1 MNVNLQLINEE
12 NIDDVLEL
20 KVRQDQEQFV
30 APNDYSLAQAY
41 VYKKAWPRAI
51 YLQDEA
57 VGFLMLADPFFIGDN
72 KASPSVELWR
82 FMIDHQYQGKGIGKA
97 ALDKIVEHA
106 KERGYK
112 ELYTSYVPAPGS
124 PELFYQKYGFE
135 PTGEMNHDEVIAILK
150 F

>member
-1 MNVNLQLINEE
+1 MNISLRIVDKE
-12 NIDDVLEL
+12 NIDDVVEL

-30 APNDYSLAQAY
+30 ASNLISLAEAY
-41 VYKKAWPRAI
+41 VSDEAWPRAI
-51 YLQDEA
+51 YLQDKA

-72 KASPSVELWR
+72 QASPSVELWR

-112 ELYTSYVPAPGS
+112 ELYTSYVPAPGG

-135 PTGEMNHDEVIAILK
+135 PTGEMDDDEVIMILR